1 MNIVDRYRPPF
12 SLKGTHMSAELDR
25 LKEIN
30 REIKR
35 LRQEYTVLTKII
47 VQTSGHNIGDR
58 VRCLDKSWLDYEGD
72 IKYIR
77 CKPSGELVVTILW
90 QQDRAGN
97 PLQPS
102 FLHYSQFSPKSFIHI

>member
-1 MNIVDRYRPPF
+1 
-12 SLKGTHMSAELDR
+12 MSAELDR

-77 CKPSGELVVTILW
+77 CTLSGELQLYVQW
-90 QQDRAGN
+90 RQDSLGN
-97 PLQPS
+97 PIQSAIHSNEWSKL
-102 FLHYSQFSPKSFIHI
+102 SPKSLLLI